1 MLAHVQAAQGR
12 SGAMKRFILVVVLA
26 LFVCAAQ
33 AQDLAREAR
42 WRAEVEPTVLV
53 GDTVDLVVSDRK
65 VFAIYT
71 PGTRKDVAVLLVHG
85 VGVHPDHGLIGK
97 LRTQIAEA
105 GISTFSVQMPVLG
118 TDVKSGEE
126 YVVTFPEA
134 ARRIDVAAKWLR
146 NKGYTKLVLA
156 SHSMGAWMSNVYLQN
171 AVEAPPFIAWVC
183 IGITGK
189 IGGTGKFDGP
199 ILDLYGEND
208 LPPVLS
214 GAWLRRIKLALHT
227 GSDRVIVPQANHYFE
242 NKEKSASD
250 AIVAFVQR
258 LSK

>member
-1 MLAHVQAAQGR
+1 MKWLIALMLALWV
-12 SGAMKRFILVVVLA
+12 GAT
-26 LFVCAAQ
+26 Q
-33 AQDLAREAR
+33 AQDFAREAR
-42 WRAEVEPTVLV
+42 WRTEVEPTIVV
-53 GDTVDLVVSDRK
+53 GDVVDLSVSDRK

-71 PGTRKDVAVLLVHG
+71 PGERKDVAVLLVHG
-85 VGVHPDHGLIGK
+85 IGVHPDHGLIGK

-126 YVVTFPEA
+126 YIVTFPDA
-134 ARRIDVAAKWLR
+134 ARRIDAAAKWLR
-146 NKGYTKLVLA
+146 NKGYSKLVLA

-171 AVEAPPFIAWVC
+171 TVDAPPFVAWVC
-183 IGITGK
+183 MGITGK

-208 LPPVLS
+208 LPPVLN
-214 GAWLRRIKLALHT
+214 GAWLRRIKLALHA

-242 NKEKSASD
+242 NQEKVASS
-250 AIVAFVQR
+250 AIVKFVER
-258 LSK
+258 VSK